1 MPKGLSFLPLKGSSI
16 NILVLNS
23 VLKLKAQVLQSVPE
37 QLTSNTYDVF
47 MEHFS
52 VAQVM
57 KLNSLLIYV
66 PNNNPFR
73 I

>member
-1 MPKGLSFLPLKGSSI
+1 M
-16 NILVLNS
+16 LNS
-23 VLKLKAQVLQSVPE
+23 KLCVLQSVPE

-57 KLNSLLIYV
+57 S
-66 PNNNPFR
+66 
-73 I
+73 